1 VIIASEIDEL
11 RSYVQNKA
19 KQRWLWYA
27 LDKISLKVVTYTFG
41 TRCDNTLESL
51 LQKLEN
57 YSKVTFYFADGCGS
71 YARLLASKKHIV
83 SKRYTQRIERS
94 NLNLRTKCKSL
105 ARKRPFAFLNQLI
118 FMIKLLAHL
127 VNILPFNMF
136 ICKIEALPFILLFF
150 IT

>member
-94 NLNLRTKCKSL
+94 NLNLRTKCKNEPNLPILQKGYLIILSL
-105 ARKRPFAFLNQLI
+105 SWLFYCMKMEYAYSKLGRSYGPFFD
-118 FMIKLLAHL
+118 
-127 VNILPFNMF
+127 
-136 ICKIEALPFILLFF
+136 KI
-150 IT
+150 